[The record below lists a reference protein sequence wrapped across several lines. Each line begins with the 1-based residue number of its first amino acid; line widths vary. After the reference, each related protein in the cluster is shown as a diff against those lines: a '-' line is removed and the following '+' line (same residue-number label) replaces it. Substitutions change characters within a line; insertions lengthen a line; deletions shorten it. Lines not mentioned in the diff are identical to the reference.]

1 MKEILI
7 VVLLSLVAF
16 EFAMLWSM
24 TSEMPMNETDIMQE
38 FGEQKQYTESYNA
51 SSPLSEMRE
60 EEACA
65 EACSL

>member
-1 MKEILI
+1 
-7 VVLLSLVAF
+7 
-16 EFAMLWSM
+16 
-24 TSEMPMNETDIMQE
+24 MPMNETDIMQE

-60 EEACA
+60 EEASA